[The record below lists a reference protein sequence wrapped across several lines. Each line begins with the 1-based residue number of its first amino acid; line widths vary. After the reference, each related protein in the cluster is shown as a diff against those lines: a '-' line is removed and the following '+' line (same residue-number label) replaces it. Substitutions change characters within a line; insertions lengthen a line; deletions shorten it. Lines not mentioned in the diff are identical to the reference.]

1 MHGRSNF
8 LSLLSSRVFAHTC
21 LGDCFPSNMSTGHDP
36 VDDLVLLSS
45 NHSLPEQID
54 YDSNSTGSTMVS
66 ASVVDKISTCLLQSS
81 PQLSRGLQTAVGIT
95 RASRVDTIESGERY
109 AKSTREA
116 QEAAL
121 AEMISGTGGITLHYG
136 PSHPPSQSP
145 PPSYDPRHRS
155 QRLLAIRQSRS
166 GWESRHRA
174 RLGPVDAKGCGDV

>member
-36 VDDLVLLSS
+36 VDDLVLLLS

-109 AKSTREA
+109 ANSTREA

-121 AEMISGTGGITLHYG
+121 AEMISGELGESHYIMVHLIHPLNLHLRRMLLGTGLNVYWRFVNHG
-136 PSHPPSQSP
+136 PAGKA
-145 PPSYDPRHRS
+145 DIE
-155 QRLLAIRQSRS
+155 L
-166 GWESRHRA
+166 
-174 RLGPVDAKGCGDV
+174 V